1 MAPSRRRDAHAR
13 AAALLAE
20 RGAGAERRAVHLLV
34 ADPAG
39 SPEVVATLR
48 EAARHA
54 HERGAARIAVTYLA
68 RALEEPPE
76 PSLRPQLLEEL
87 GVMAGGAADPRA
99 MDWLREA
106 YAAAAD
112 PAGRGRA
119 GMALGRA
126 LLVVGRLDEAF
137 TAIDGAEA
145 DLGPGE
151 RWMAARLEAE
161 LIVAARLDHRLR
173 PRVPER
179 LDRLDRLSRGDPD
192 ARLLLLGHRAYE
204 SALAGEPGEGP
215 AAMARESLAGG
226 RLLALL
232 GPEDPCIYLP
242 LNALALCEEL
252 DEARAGFDAAI
263 AAARERGS
271 ALGFAIA
278 SCFRSQVHLR
288 RGDVPRSEADA
299 RAAVEVAA
307 VEGWGL
313 GIPAARA
320 FLAYALVE
328 RGALDEADRVLDQAE
343 LGHDIP
349 DLVMFDALLDAR
361 GRLRIASG
369 RTADG
374 VADLL
379 SCGER
384 QERWGAQNP
393 SVIPWRSMAAEGM
406 IRLSR
411 GDEARRL
418 ADEEVELARRA
429 GTPRALG
436 MALRVAGPRPAG
448 PRAARGGGGHARE
461 RAERAGDGPGARRAG
476 RGAAPGAEAKGRRR
490 PAAQGSG

>member
-1 MAPSRRRDAHAR
+1 
-13 AAALLAE
+13 
-20 RGAGAERRAVHLLV
+20 
-34 ADPAG
+34 
-39 SPEVVATLR
+39 
-48 EAARHA
+48 
-54 HERGAARIAVTYLA
+54 
-68 RALEEPPE
+68 
-76 PSLRPQLLEEL
+76 
-87 GVMAGGAADPRA
+87 
-99 MDWLREA
+99 
-106 YAAAAD
+106 
-112 PAGRGRA
+112 
-119 GMALGRA
+119 
-126 LLVVGRLDEAF
+126 
-137 TAIDGAEA
+137 
-145 DLGPGE
+145 
-151 RWMAARLEAE
+151 
-161 LIVAARLDHRLR
+161 
-173 PRVPER
+173 
-179 LDRLDRLSRGDPD
+179 
-192 ARLLLLGHRAYE
+192 
-204 SALAGEPGEGP
+204 
-215 AAMARESLAGG
+215 MARESLAGG

-328 RGALDEADRVLDQAE
+328 RGALDEAGRVLDQAE

-369 RTADG
+369 RTAEG

-436 MALRVAGPRPAG
+436 MALRVAGLVRQDRARLEEAVAMLESGPSALETARARIALGAVLRRERKRKAAVDQLRKALDEADRAG
-448 PRAARGGGGHARE
+448 AGALAAEARE
-461 RAERAGDGPGARRAG
+461 ELLAAGARPRRARLSG
-476 RGAAPGAEAKGRRR
+476 RDALTPSELRVASR
-490 PAAQGSG
+490 AAQGLTNRDIAQSLFVTVKTVEAHLGSAYRKLGIASRAELPDALDGGAHGSG